1 MKEIFP
7 TDTSPAALSLIAR
20 DLVATALAGQFPSD
34 PLIDPELSQG
44 ISKVSSV
51 VKRHGLL
58 LQTTLARALAA
69 SGRFVVWTDVTLPI
83 TMAARDLLGAK
94 NACKDLERIRLPA
107 DSDTDRMVTL
117 DLAVVDPD
125 AGWAGT
131 FEIKRG
137 NGATETRKR
146 QPIEQALVGSRLV
159 LRSFLEKLGYSR
171 IETVTSAVID
181 YYGGGGFSPDLTLT
195 RDQLDE
201 YFQVPVVE
209 TVDAMTAALRDAL
222 ETELPHLFGPY
233 LARVERKRGTAADLP
248 PSASDASSSP
258 QNDIARLLRA
268 RPVGPGARRT
278 NGPTFS
284 GDAAKR
290 GVPTSHH

>member
-7 TDTSPAALSLIAR
+7 TDTSPAALSVIAR
-20 DLVATALAGQFPSD
+20 DLVATAFAGQFPTD

-44 ISKVSSV
+44 ISKISSV

-94 NACKDLERIRLPA
+94 NAGKDLERIRLPA

-117 DLAVVDPD
+117 DLCVVDPE

-159 LRSFLEKLGYSR
+159 LRSFLEKLGYDR

-195 RDQLDE
+195 REQLDE

-233 LARVERKRGTAADLP
+233 LARVERKQGAAADLP
-248 PSASDASSSP
+248 TTGSDASFSP
-258 QNDIARLLRA
+258 QNDITRLLRA
-268 RPVGPGARRT
+268 RPVGPGPRRS
-278 NGPTFS
+278 NGPTFAA
-284 GDAAKR
+284 DAAKR
-290 GVPTSHH
+290 GVPNSHH